1 MKTISTSQFLIW
13 TFIPTYALG
22 IFYYIQIQNDA
33 DFSSRTSAL
42 ILLLFYMWIPAL
54 VTLLL
59 NRHQLKKAMVLYQV
73 RFNPNPGWLGA
84 WLYPMAIVFLTILI
98 CLGLGW
104 GTLDLQFNEYIRSLG
119 AQLGSEQLALLEMQF
134 TTMGSNNQIM
144 LIIFQGLI
152 IGTTINALAAF
163 GEELGWRGLLLHN
176 LRYLGF
182 WKANLLI
189 GFIWGIWHAP
199 IIAAGYNFPQHNI
212 IGIFTMIVA
221 TMALSLLLGYVREQS
236 GSLISAVIFHGVFNA
251 LAGLPIILIAQT
263 SNIFRSPLGL
273 AGIIGMLVLIAV
285 SYQLFGPGRPAQT
298 GQ

>member
-1 MKTISTSQFLIW
+1 M
-13 TFIPTYALG
+13 
-22 IFYYIQIQNDA
+22 
-33 DFSSRTSAL
+33 
-42 ILLLFYMWIPAL
+42 
-54 VTLLL
+54 
-59 NRHQLKKAMVLYQV
+59 
-73 RFNPNPGWLGA
+73 
-84 WLYPMAIVFLTILI
+84 I

-104 GTLDLQFNEYIRSLG
+104 STLDLQFNEYIRSLG
-119 AQLGSEQLALLEMQF
+119 AQLSSEQLAQLEKQF
-134 TTMGSNNQIM
+134 STMGSNNQIM

-221 TMALSLLLGYVREQS
+221 TMALSLLLGYIREQS
-236 GSLISAVIFHGVFNA
+236 GSLISTAIFHGIFNA
-251 LAGLPIILIAQT
+251 LAGP
-263 SNIFRSPLGL
+263 SS
-273 AGIIGMLVLIAV
+273 
-285 SYQLFGPGRPAQT
+285 
-298 GQ
+298 